1 MSQMSLEGRQHL
13 RKVAR
18 ERDANQTHARFHL
31 AQAEADMTEAKERRE
46 AADKA
51 KEKATERRTFL
62 EKFEPTLDL
71 KRLQETGS
79 GGSTVKQIREQIA
92 WHRKIGQDIHIPTGV
107 HKMKKAE
114 AWIVMVQAVQRHL
127 CGMSTN
133 EGD

>member
-1 MSQMSLEGRQHL
+1 MSLEGCRHL

-18 ERDANQTHARFHL
+18 ERDTGQAHAKFRL
-31 AQAEADMTEAKERRE
+31 AQADADMAEAKEQRE
-46 AADKA
+46 AADKT
-51 KEKATERRTFL
+51 KEKATKRQELL

-71 KRLQETGS
+71 KRLETGS
-79 GGSTVKQIREQIA
+79 GGYTVKQIREQIT

-114 AWIVMVQAVQRHL
+114 VWVVMVRAVRRHL
-127 CGMSTN
+127 RKTSMN